1 MALFGATSHEGLV
14 VCAAPAKMEAEGGYV
29 GDDDNDNVV
38 GAKLFDNG
46 LHWEI

>member
-1 MALFGATSHEGLV
+1 MALFGAAPHERFV

-38 GAKLFDNG
+38 DAKLFGNG
-46 LHWEI
+46 LHWEL